1 MAGFHSFILL
11 LALVVAP
18 LSTYAQHGGHGGG
31 GGPPAG
37 YTAYNGY
44 NPGRP
49 TTTAAAA
56 PVESSST
63 TEGSNPSPVEPTS
76 NPTPPV
82 ESTAPSSGGGG
93 GGGGPPA
100 GYTAYSGNH
109 PHRPTTTAA
118 AAPIESSPTTEG
130 SNPSPVQP
138 TSNPTAPVESP
149 APSSGGG
156 SCTGSGMEIEWSG
169 DSVSYSWSGGSGTT
183 TGCLSLGSSF
193 EGQVAVGGSGGTI
206 FEGNPSGYFDVSFIL
221 GWSVPM
227 LCSSGSAKTGC
238 SIDLSSK
245 HSCPDQQGSICK
257 NPTGPGGSHDPGS
270 YNGCAS
276 CTPWCYACS
285 APDPFFQPCSGSAYT
300 YPYDDGATVGPASG
314 AIKCCIGTS
323 CGSTGRE
330 GSTAGGHAEP
340 TRNPPCDLCSGGS
353 KRSVEEELDEV
364 FKRAED
370 MPAMSPSLMP
380 RRHKR
385 SAHRHAVVRGLKAL
399 I

>member
-1 MAGFHSFILL
+1 MAGFHSSILL

-18 LSTYAQHGGHGGG
+18 LSTYAQHRGHGGG
-31 GGPPAG
+31 APGGYTPPAG
-37 YTAYNGY
+37 NT
-44 NPGRP
+44 
-49 TTTAAAA
+49 AA
-56 PVESSST
+56 PV
-63 TEGSNPSPVEPTS
+63 
-76 NPTPPV
+76 
-82 ESTAPSSGGGG
+82 STAPAVSTSPVVSMAPAVSTASAVSITSANPYNGNRPGHRSSNT
-93 GGGGPPA
+93 P
-100 GYTAYSGNH
+100 
-109 PHRPTTTAA
+109 
-118 AAPIESSPTTEG
+118 AAPIQPTQAPGEAGTTGG

-138 TSNPTAPVESP
+138 NPNPTQPVSSTV
-149 APSSGGG
+149 PSSDGGGGGGG
-156 SCTGSGMEIEWSG
+156 SCTGSGMEIEWTG
-169 DSVSYSWSGGSGTT
+169 DAVSYSWSGGSGTT
-183 TGCLSLGSSF
+183 TGCLSLGSNF

-206 FEGNPSGYFDVSFIL
+206 FESNPSGYFDVSFIL

-227 LCSSGSAKTGC
+227 VCSSGGAKTGC

-245 HSCPDQQGSICK
+245 GSCPDQQGSVCK

-285 APDPFFQPCSGSAYT
+285 APDPFFQPCSGAAYT

-314 AIKCCIGTS
+314 AIQCCIGTS

-330 GSTAGGHAEP
+330 GSTAGGHPEP
-340 TRNPPCDLCSGGS
+340 TRDQPCTLCSGGS

-364 FKRAED
+364 FKRAEED
-370 MPAMSPSLMP
+370 MPVMSPSLLP

-385 SAHRHAVVRGLKAL
+385 SSHRHAVVRGLKAL

>member
-1 MAGFHSFILL
+1 MSSTVVRTSSPTFFCSISVEMAGFHSFLLL

-18 LSTYAQHGGHGGG
+18 LSTYAQRGGGYG

-37 YTAYNGY
+37 YTPYNGPH
-44 NPGRP
+44 PGRP
-49 TTTAAAA
+49 TSSAPAA
-56 PVESSST
+56 PVESSQST
-63 TEGSNPSPVEPTS
+63 AGSSPSPVEPTP
-76 NPTPPV
+76 NPTQPASSTPNPTQPASSTPNPTQPTS
-82 ESTAPSSGGGG
+82 STAPSSGGG
-93 GGGGPPA
+93 
-100 GYTAYSGNH
+100 
-109 PHRPTTTAA
+109 
-118 AAPIESSPTTEG
+118 
-130 SNPSPVQP
+130 
-138 TSNPTAPVESP
+138 
-149 APSSGGG
+149 SGGG

-227 LCSSGSAKTGC
+227 VCSSGSQKSGC

-257 NPTGPGGSHDPGS
+257 NPTGPGGAHDPGS

-285 APDPFFQPCSGSAYT
+285 APDPFFQPCAGSAYT
-300 YPYDDGATVGPASG
+300 YPYDDTATVGPASG
-314 AIKCCIGTS
+314 AIQCCIGTG
-323 CGSTGRE
+323 CGTTGRE

-353 KRSVEEELDEV
+353 KRSVEEELDDI

-370 MPAMSPSLMP
+370 NNVPAMSPSLMP

-385 SAHRHAVVRGLKAL
+385 SSSHRHAVIRDLKAL

>member
-1 MAGFHSFILL
+1 MSSIVVRTLSPTFFGSISVEMAGFHSFILL

-18 LSTYAQHGGHGGG
+18 LSTYAQWGGGRGG

-37 YTAYNGY
+37 FTAYTGSHY
-44 NPGRP
+44 GRP
-49 TTTAAAA
+49 PTTATTATVEPTSTTATSNPP
-56 PVESSST
+56 PVGTTST
-63 TEGSNPSPVEPTS
+63 TEGSNPSPVVPTTS
-76 NPTPPV
+76 AT
-82 ESTAPSSGGGG
+82 STASSG
-93 GGGGPPA
+93 
-100 GYTAYSGNH
+100 
-109 PHRPTTTAA
+109 
-118 AAPIESSPTTEG
+118 
-130 SNPSPVQP
+130 
-138 TSNPTAPVESP
+138 
-149 APSSGGG
+149 GGG

-183 TGCLSLGSSF
+183 TGCLPLGSSF

-206 FEGNPSGYFDVSFIL
+206 FETNPSGYFDVSFIP

-227 LCSSGSAKTGC
+227 VCSSGGHSSGC

-257 NPTGPGGSHDPGS
+257 NPVGAGGADDPGQ
-270 YNGCAS
+270 YNGCAT

-285 APDPFFQPCSGSAYT
+285 APDPFFQPCSGAAYT
-300 YPYDDGATVGPASG
+300 YPYDDGATVGPAVG
-314 AIKCCIGTS
+314 AVKCCIGTT

-330 GSTAGGHAEP
+330 GSTAGGNP
-340 TRNPPCDLCSGGS
+340 QPGRNPPCELCPGGGS

-370 MPAMSPSLMP
+370 NTPAMSPPLLP

>member
-18 LSTYAQHGGHGGG
+18 LSTYAQRGGHG

-37 YTAYNGY
+37 PPAGYTPYWGNR
-44 NPGRP
+44 PGRP
-49 TTTAAAA
+49 TTTAPAA
-56 PVESSST
+56 PAESSAAPAESSQSS
-63 TEGSNPSPVEPTS
+63 EGSNPSPVESTP
-76 NPTPPV
+76 NPTQPV
-82 ESTAPSSGGGG
+82 TSATPSSGGGG
-93 GGGGPPA
+93 
-100 GYTAYSGNH
+100 
-109 PHRPTTTAA
+109 
-118 AAPIESSPTTEG
+118 
-130 SNPSPVQP
+130 
-138 TSNPTAPVESP
+138 
-149 APSSGGG
+149 GGG
-156 SCTGSGMEIEWSG
+156 SCTGSGMEIEWTG
-169 DSVSYSWSGGSGTT
+169 DAVSYSWSGGSGTT

-206 FEGNPSGYFDVSFIL
+206 FESNPSGYFDVSFIL

-227 LCSSGSAKTGC
+227 LCSSGSMKSGC

-245 HSCPDQQGSICK
+245 GSCPDQQGSICK
-257 NPTGPGGSHDPGS
+257 NPTGPGGAHDPGS

-300 YPYDDGATVGPASG
+300 FPYDDTASVGPASG
-314 AIKCCIGTS
+314 AIQCCIGTG

-340 TRNPPCDLCSGGS
+340 TRNPGPCDLCSGGS
-353 KRSVEEELDEV
+353 KRSVEEELEEI

-380 RRHKR
+380 RKHKR
-385 SAHRHAVVRGLKAL
+385 SSHRHAVVRGLKAL

>member
-11 LALVVAP
+11 LALVVGP
-18 LSTYAQHGGHGGG
+18 LSTYAQRGGGWGG

-37 YTAYNGY
+37 YTPYTGSHY
-44 NPGRP
+44 GRP
-49 TTTAAAA
+49 TTTATAA
-56 PVESSST
+56 PVGPTST
-63 TEGSNPSPVEPTS
+63 TEGSNPSPVEPTTTAT
-76 NPTPPV
+76 NPVT
-82 ESTAPSSGGGG
+82 STAPTSGGGG
-93 GGGGPPA
+93 
-100 GYTAYSGNH
+100 
-109 PHRPTTTAA
+109 
-118 AAPIESSPTTEG
+118 
-130 SNPSPVQP
+130 
-138 TSNPTAPVESP
+138 
-149 APSSGGG
+149 GGG

-206 FEGNPSGYFDVSFIL
+206 FEGNPSGFFDVSFIP
-221 GWSVPM
+221 GWTVPM
-227 LCSSGSAKTGC
+227 VCSSGGHSSGC
-238 SIDLSSK
+238 SIDLSSE
-245 HSCPDQQGSICK
+245 HSCPDQQGSVCK
-257 NPTGPGGSHDPGS
+257 NPVGAGGSHDPGS

-314 AIKCCIGTS
+314 AIQCCIGTT
-323 CGSTGRE
+323 CGRTGRE
-330 GSTAGGHAEP
+330 GSTAGGNP
-340 TRNPPCDLCSGGS
+340 QPSRNPPCEVCPGGGS

-370 MPAMSPSLMP
+370 NMPAMSPSLLP

>member
-11 LALVVAP
+11 LALIAAP
-18 LSTYAQHGGHGGG
+18 LSTYAQRGGHGGG

-37 YTAYNGY
+37 YTPYNGY
-44 NPGRP
+44 HPGP
-49 TTTAAAA
+49 PASSAPE
-56 PVESSST
+56 PVESSQAPAAPIT
-63 TEGSNPSPVEPTS
+63 TGGSNPSPVESTS
-76 NPTPPV
+76 NPTQAAA
-82 ESTAPSSGGGG
+82 STVPSGGG
-93 GGGGPPA
+93 
-100 GYTAYSGNH
+100 
-109 PHRPTTTAA
+109 
-118 AAPIESSPTTEG
+118 
-130 SNPSPVQP
+130 
-138 TSNPTAPVESP
+138 
-149 APSSGGG
+149 GGG
-156 SCTGSGMEIEWSG
+156 SCTGSGMEIEWTG
-169 DSVSYSWSGGSGTT
+169 DAVSYSWSGGSGTT
-183 TGCLSLGSSF
+183 TGCLSLGSDF

-238 SIDLSSK
+238 SIDLSGQ

-257 NPTGPGGSHDPGS
+257 NPTGPGGAHDPGS

-285 APDPFFQPCSGSAYT
+285 APDPFFQPCAGSAYT
-300 YPYDDGATVGPASG
+300 FPYDDTATVGPASG
-314 AIKCCIGTS
+314 AIQCCIGTG

-340 TRNPPCDLCSGGS
+340 TRNPGPCDLCSGGS
-353 KRSVEEELDEV
+353 KRSVEEELDEI
-364 FKRAED
+364 FKRVEED
-370 MPAMSPSLMP
+370 MPAMSPSLLP

-385 SAHRHAVVRGLKAL
+385 SSHRHAVVHDLKAL

>member
-18 LSTYAQHGGHGGG
+18 LSTYAQHGGYG
-31 GGPPAG
+31 GGPPGG
-37 YTAYNGY
+37 YH
-44 NPGRP
+44 PGRP
-49 TTTAAAA
+49 TSSAPAA
-56 PVESSST
+56 PVESSSST
-63 TEGSNPSPVEPTS
+63 AGSNPSLVESSSSTAGSNPSPVEQSPSPTQ
-76 NPTPPV
+76 PV
-82 ESTAPSSGGGG
+82 ASTTPSSGGGG
-93 GGGGPPA
+93 G
-100 GYTAYSGNH
+100 
-109 PHRPTTTAA
+109 
-118 AAPIESSPTTEG
+118 
-130 SNPSPVQP
+130 
-138 TSNPTAPVESP
+138 
-149 APSSGGG
+149 GGG

-169 DSVSYSWSGGSGTT
+169 DAVSYSWSGGSGTT

-227 LCSSGSAKTGC
+227 LCSSGSMKSGC
-238 SIDLSSK
+238 SIDLSSQ

-257 NPTGPGGSHDPGS
+257 NPTGPGGAHDPGS

-285 APDPFFQPCSGSAYT
+285 APDPFFQPCAGSAYT
-300 YPYDDGATVGPASG
+300 YPYDDTASVGPASG
-314 AIKCCIGTS
+314 AIQCCIGTG

-340 TRNPPCDLCSGGS
+340 TRNPGPCDLCSGGS
-353 KRSVEEELDEV
+353 KRSVEEELDEI
-364 FKRAED
+364 FKRTED
-370 MPAMSPSLMP
+370 MPAMSPSLIP

-385 SAHRHAVVRGLKAL
+385 SSHRHAVVRDLKAL

>member
-18 LSTYAQHGGHGGG
+18 LSTYAQHGGYGG

-37 YTAYNGY
+37 FTPYNG
-44 NPGRP
+44 NRPGRP
-49 TTTAAAA
+49 TTTAPATTASAA
-56 PVESSST
+56 PAESSQSS
-63 TEGSNPSPVEPTS
+63 EGSNPSPVESTP
-76 NPTPPV
+76 NPTQPV
-82 ESTAPSSGGGG
+82 ASTTPSSGGGG
-93 GGGGPPA
+93 
-100 GYTAYSGNH
+100 
-109 PHRPTTTAA
+109 
-118 AAPIESSPTTEG
+118 
-130 SNPSPVQP
+130 
-138 TSNPTAPVESP
+138 
-149 APSSGGG
+149 GGG

-169 DSVSYSWSGGSGTT
+169 DAVSYSWSGGSGTT

-227 LCSSGSAKTGC
+227 LCSSGSMKSGC
-238 SIDLSSK
+238 SIDLSSG

-257 NPTGPGGSHDPGS
+257 NPTGPGGAHDPGS

-285 APDPFFQPCSGSAYT
+285 APDPFFQPCAGSAYT
-300 YPYDDGATVGPASG
+300 YPYDDTASVGPASG
-314 AIKCCIGTS
+314 AIQCCIGTG

-340 TRNPPCDLCSGGS
+340 TRNPGPCDLCSGGS
-353 KRSVEEELDEV
+353 KRSVEEELDEI

-380 RRHKR
+380 RKHKR
-385 SAHRHAVVRGLKAL
+385 SSHRHAVVRGLKAL

>member
-31 GGPPAG
+31 HGGPPAG
-37 YTAYNGY
+37 YTPYNG
-44 NPGRP
+44 NQPGRP
-49 TTTAAAA
+49 TTSATAAS
-56 PVESSST
+56 VESSST
-63 TEGSNPSPVEPTS
+63 TEGSNPTAVEPTS
-76 NPTPPV
+76 NPTQLV
-82 ESTAPSSGGGG
+82 ESAAPSSTGGGG
-93 GGGGPPA
+93 GGG
-100 GYTAYSGNH
+100 
-109 PHRPTTTAA
+109 
-118 AAPIESSPTTEG
+118 
-130 SNPSPVQP
+130 
-138 TSNPTAPVESP
+138 
-149 APSSGGG
+149 GGG

-183 TGCLSLGSSF
+183 TGCTSLGSSF

-227 LCSSGSAKTGC
+227 VCSSGSQKSGC

-257 NPTGPGGSHDPGS
+257 NPTGPGGAHDPGS

-285 APDPFFQPCSGSAYT
+285 APDPFFQPCAGSAYT
-300 YPYDDGATVGPASG
+300 FPYDDTASVGPASG
-314 AIKCCIGTS
+314 AIQCCIGTS

-385 SAHRHAVVRGLKAL
+385 LSHRHAMVRGLKAL